1 MKDTLADRL
10 TVVRVRQEC
19 VEQDCGFNTALTY
32 GVLCVLINVQY
43 NED

>member
-10 TVVRVRQEC
+10 TIVRQEC

-32 GVLCVLINVQY
+32 GVLCVPINVQY